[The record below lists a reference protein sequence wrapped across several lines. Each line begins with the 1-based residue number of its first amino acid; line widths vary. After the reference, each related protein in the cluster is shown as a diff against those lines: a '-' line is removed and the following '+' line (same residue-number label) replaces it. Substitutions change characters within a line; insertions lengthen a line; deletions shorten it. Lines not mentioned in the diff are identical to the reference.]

1 MEEEAVVLEVDLTP
15 VVGEVKIVVV
25 TNPKALVEV
34 VQNAME
40 KEAVVLVV
48 DLTAVVGEVKIL
60 MVTEAKA
67 RRSVF

>member
-1 MEEEAVVLEVDLTP
+1 MEE
-15 VVGEVKIVVV
+15 
-25 TNPKALVEV
+25 
-34 VQNAME
+34 
-40 KEAVVLVV
+40 EAVVLVV